1 MNKLTVDL
9 IIEYFNEI
17 AMYYVIQE
25 DQSGYDMLDLQ
36 CKERFNV
43 DKFTWVEKIY
53 NYYKH
58 EFKIENHGDQF
69 YKNQVLGVLSQAYED
84 LESESE

>member
-1 MNKLTVDL
+1 MNRLTVDL
-9 IIEYFNEI
+9 IIEDFNEI
-17 AMYYVIQE
+17 AMYYVVEE
-25 DQSGYDMLDLQ
+25 DEWGYDMLDLQ

-53 NYYKH
+53 NYYKN
-58 EFKIENHGDQF
+58 EFKLDSHGDLF
-69 YKNQVLGVLSQAYED
+69 YKNQVLSVLSQAYED